1 MGKYFKRHNIFGG
14 NTDRG
19 VIPPRQF
26 LPNISLRIERSFI
39 ILLPPCLSHQ
49 DASNRPMVTESG
61 RLYHFNLG
69 LGQSWNLPLYL
80 PYGVAPPK
88 RAVIPEGYK
97 FSENLLYIKT
107 R

>member
-1 MGKYFKRHNIFGG
+1 M
-14 NTDRG
+14 
-19 VIPPRQF
+19 
-26 LPNISLRIERSFI
+26 
-39 ILLPPCLSHQ
+39 
-49 DASNRPMVTESG
+49 MTESG

-69 LGQSWNLPLYL
+69 LGQSWNHPLYL

-88 RAVIPEGYK
+88 RAVLPEGYK